1 MSRRFRFQRQSG
13 QVLVLFAQLL
23 AVAAIVMVFM
33 VDAIPVFMRLSRYQA
48 DAIREFENH
57 IVWTPTA
64 DDGLGPGYISLISG
78 PWRCSPW
85 VDGGRIYREN
95 LRSRPVICDLLSD
108 FLPPSG
114 SWNARLRR
122 VMRVML
128 SYQPHPACDGGN
140 AIVAR
145 AWVEWRGGPFRLWR
159 FTTIPGPI
167 EVTRAFCELP

>member
-1 MSRRFRFQRQSG
+1 
-13 QVLVLFAQLL
+13 
-23 AVAAIVMVFM
+23 
-33 VDAIPVFMRLSRYQA
+33 MRLSRYQA

-64 DDGLGPGYISLISG
+64 DDGLGPGYVSLIAG
-78 PWRCSPW
+78 AWQCYPP
-85 VDGGRIYREN
+85 VDVGQVNEGRIYREN
-95 LRSRPVICDLLSD
+95 LRSRPVICDLLFD

-114 SWNARLRR
+114 SGDAKLR
-122 VMRVML
+122 RVML